1 MAGPKLLTDAS
12 RNLVFV
18 PTIANISAP
27 TVAELT
33 GSGALN
39 ISCLVTAAN
48 FTLGATG
55 DDAISDPAL
64 CATSNAS
71 VPGRTNYE
79 AAMDFFRWR
88 ESADDEAWDTFTGKG
103 LHGYIVQRIGQI
115 DEGEKAHEIPFAAGD
130 EVQVYEVLT
139 NTPQIL
145 SPADAG
151 YEKFRQVF
159 SVQEGVDERAVVAS
173 SGGGGA

>member
-12 RNLVFV
+12 RKLVFV
-18 PTIANISAP
+18 PTIADIAKP

-33 GSGALN
+33 GAGVLD

-88 ESADDEAWDTFTGKG
+88 ETADDTAWDTFTGKG
-103 LHGYIVQRIGQI
+103 LHGYLVQRIGQVP
-115 DEGEKAHEIPFAAGD
+115 EGTKAHTVEFKSGD

-139 NTPQIL
+139 NTPQIM

-159 SVQEGVDERAVVAS
+159 SVQENVDERAVVAGTT
-173 SGGGGA
+173 GG

>member
-1 MAGPKLLTDAS
+1 MAKMLTDAS
-12 RNLVFV
+12 RRLVFV
-18 PTIANISAP
+18 PTLADYKNP
-27 TVAELT
+27 TVDELN
-33 GSGALN
+33 SGLD

-55 DDAISDPAL
+55 DDAVTDPGL

-79 AAMDFFRWR
+79 AAMDFFRWTTP
-88 ESADDEAWDTFTGKG
+88 EEDEAWDTFTHKG
-103 LHGYIVQRIGQI
+103 LPGYLVQRIGQI
-115 DEGEKAHEIPFAAGD
+115 EPGEKAHEVAWAAGD
-130 EVQVYEVLT
+130 EVQVYQALT

-151 YEKFRQVF
+151 FEKFRQVF
-159 SVQEGVDERAVVAS
+159 SVQDLVDERAVVAAG
-173 SGGGGA
+173 SGG

>member
-12 RNLVFV
+12 RKLVFV
-18 PTIANISAP
+18 PTLADPSKP
-27 TVAELT
+27 KVSELT
-33 GSGALN
+33 GVGTLD
-39 ISCLVTAAN
+39 ISCQVTAAN

-55 DDAISDPAL
+55 DDPISDPAL
-64 CATSNAS
+64 CATSNSS

-88 ESADDEAWDTFTGKG
+88 DAADDKAWDTFTHKG
-103 LHGYIVQRIGQI
+103 LHGYLVQRIGQVE
-115 DEGEKAHEIPFAAGD
+115 EGVKAHTVDFAAAD

-151 YEKFRQVF
+151 YEKFRQAF
-159 SVQEGVDERAVVAS
+159 SVQEEVNERAVVAA
-173 SGGGGA
+173 GA

>member
-18 PTIANISAP
+18 PEIADTSAP
-27 TVAELT
+27 TVLELT
-33 GSGALN
+33 GVGAINL
-39 ISCLVTAAN
+39 SCQVTAAN
-48 FTLGATG
+48 FVLGATG
-55 DDAISDPAL
+55 DDAIVDPAL

-79 AAMDFFRWR
+79 GAMDFFRWR
-88 ESADDEAWDTFTGKG
+88 ETADDVAWTTFTAKG
-103 LHGYIVQRIGQI
+103 IHGYLVQRIGQVP
-115 DEGEKAHEIPFAAGD
+115 EGTKAHTVPFAADD

-159 SVQEGVDERAVVAS
+159 SIQEDVNERAVVVA
-173 SGGGGA
+173 A